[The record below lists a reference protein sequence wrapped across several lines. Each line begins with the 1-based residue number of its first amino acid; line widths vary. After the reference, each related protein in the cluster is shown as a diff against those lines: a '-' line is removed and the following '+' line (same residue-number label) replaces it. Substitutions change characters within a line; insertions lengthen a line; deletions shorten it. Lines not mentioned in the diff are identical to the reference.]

1 MVTWRKDSKFGGF
14 TKTAKLRDGE
24 MIGLLLGRSDLTSSD
39 LLDQTYPAFV
49 DLDQTRDK
57 AIGIIFL
64 ASALALLSYFEIVKS
79 FSSSGFEISAN
90 YLKHISLWAGAISG
104 MYFAMLD
111 SKHMFYKC
119 LFEHIFRGAAP
130 AKRSLLLLLYP
141 RAFDPV
147 KYAESSIGFPKDVHP
162 KRYRIFMPFA
172 VLALLALAIVIMA
185 SLALY
190 VALAFDVW
198 ASNSVNPI
206 VSKTTVVGAAFLTLL
221 SMLFP
226 KHYDF
231 PRTYY
236 HYGLSSL
243 LTRLREKNPE
253 RASHF
258 HRVLA
263 DIRIRLGLTGND

>member
-1 MVTWRKDSKFGGF
+1 MATWKRDWKFAGLV
-14 TKTAKLRDGE
+14 KTANLRDGE
-24 MIGLLLGRSDLTSSD
+24 MISLLLGRSDSTSNE
-39 LLDQTYPAFV
+39 LLAQIYPAFV

-79 FSSSGFEISAN
+79 FSTSGFEISAN

-119 LFEHIFRGAAP
+119 LFEHIFRAAEP
-130 AKRSLLLLLYP
+130 AKRSLFLLLYP

-147 KYAESSIGFPKDVHP
+147 KYAESSIGFPRDIHP
-162 KRYRIFMPFA
+162 KRYRLFMPFA
-172 VLALLALAIVIMA
+172 VLALLALAIVILA
-185 SLALY
+185 SLAMY
-190 VALAFDVW
+190 TALALDVW
-198 ASNSVNPI
+198 NSKSVSPI
-206 VSKTTVVGAAFLTLL
+206 VSKVTVIGTAFVTLL

-236 HYGLSSL
+236 HYGLSNL
-243 LTRLREKNPE
+243 FTRLNERDAE

-258 HRVLA
+258 HRLLSE
-263 DIRIRLGLTGND
+263 IKIRLGLKGID